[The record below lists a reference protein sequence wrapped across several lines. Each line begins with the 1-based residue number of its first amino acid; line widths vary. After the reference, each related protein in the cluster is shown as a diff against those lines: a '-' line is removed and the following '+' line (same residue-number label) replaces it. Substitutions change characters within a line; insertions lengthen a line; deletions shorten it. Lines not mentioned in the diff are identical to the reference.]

1 MGAVLEGSMA
11 AFTVITAYVVSGFTG
26 LSVSCELT
34 TDTTHT
40 SLSVHKPTDEK
51 QVCSTDSMVLQK
63 PICLPNFIRMAISIG
78 KEQKNLTMTLF
89 RKQTELIEDLFNV
102 FDLDG
107 NLWHFSKL
115 QLPEAAF
122 IAAAWHH

>member
-1 MGAVLEGSMA
+1 
-11 AFTVITAYVVSGFTG
+11 
-26 LSVSCELT
+26 
-34 TDTTHT
+34 
-40 SLSVHKPTDEK
+40 
-51 QVCSTDSMVLQK
+51 MVLQK

-78 KEQKNLTMTLF
+78 KEQNNLTMTLF
-89 RKQTELIEDLFNV
+89 RKQTELIEDLFKV

-107 NLWHFSKL
+107 NFWHFSML